1 MTNMIQLTHIYAV
14 IELLP
19 REIVL
24 KNTLLATVLVCFG
37 FVGLSRL
44 SCPNLFTIVYK
55 NYFSTKTYDST
66 LNDSEKISPFANVML
81 ILNLVITL
89 NICLVSLVRSELE
102 VESLVQLVF
111 FVTWIYLFFCFIS
124 HRMVALIFEDKYFG
138 RSVGLF
144 TQQVFNFTGLAL
156 LVLALFTLLNDGYKE
171 WIQYLV
177 YIVILAL
184 PMVKIIKGV
193 FYARLNNY
201 KWLYIILYLCT
212 LEILP
217 VVLLWHYFVGKI

>member
-1 MTNMIQLTHIYAV
+1 MIPSTHIYAV
-14 IELLP
+14 IELFP
-19 REIVL
+19 REVVL
-24 KNTLLATVLVCFG
+24 KNTLLALVLVCFG

-89 NICLVSLVRSELE
+89 NICLVSMVRSELQAE
-102 VESLVQLVF
+102 PLIQLVF
-111 FVTWIYLFFCFIS
+111 LVTWTYLFVCFIS
-124 HRMVALIFEDKYFG
+124 HKVVALLFEDKYFG
-138 RSVGLF
+138 KSVGLF
-144 TQQVFNFTGLAL
+144 TQQVFNFTGLVL
-156 LVLALFTLLNDGYKE
+156 LILALFALLNDGYKE

-177 YIVILAL
+177 YTVVIAL
-184 PMVKIIKGV
+184 PLAKVIKGV
-193 FYARLNNY
+193 LYAKLNNY

>member
-1 MTNMIQLTHIYAV
+1 MIPPTHIYAV
-14 IELLP
+14 IELFP
-19 REIVL
+19 REVVL
-24 KNTLLATVLVCFG
+24 KNTLLALVLVCFG

-89 NICLVSLVRSELE
+89 NICLVSMVRSELQAE
-102 VESLVQLVF
+102 PLIQLVF
-111 FVTWIYLFFCFIS
+111 LVTWTYLFVCFIS
-124 HRMVALIFEDKYFG
+124 HKVVALLFEDKYFG
-138 RSVGLF
+138 KSVGLF
-144 TQQVFNFTGLAL
+144 TQQVFNFTGLVL
-156 LVLALFTLLNDGYKE
+156 LILALFALLNDGYKE

-177 YIVILAL
+177 YTVVIAL
-184 PMVKIIKGV
+184 PLAKVIKGV
-193 FYARLNNY
+193 LYAKLNNY

>member
-1 MTNMIQLTHIYAV
+1 MIQLTHIYAV

-102 VESLVQLVF
+102 VVSLVQLVF
-111 FVTWIYLFFCFIS
+111 FVTWTYLFFCFIS

-177 YIVILAL
+177 YAVILAL

-201 KWLYIILYLCT
+201 RWLYIILYLCT

>member
-1 MTNMIQLTHIYAV
+1 MIPSTHIYAV
-14 IELLP
+14 IELFP
-19 REIVL
+19 REVVL
-24 KNTLLATVLVCFG
+24 KNTLLALVLVCFG

-89 NICLVSLVRSELE
+89 NICLVSMVRSELQAE
-102 VESLVQLVF
+102 PLIQLVF
-111 FVTWIYLFFCFIS
+111 LVTWTYLFVCFIS
-124 HRMVALIFEDKYFG
+124 HKVVALLFEDKYFG
-138 RSVGLF
+138 KSVGLF
-144 TQQVFNFTGLAL
+144 TQQVFNFTGLVL
-156 LVLALFTLLNDGYKE
+156 LILALFALLNDGYKE
-171 WIQYLV
+171 WIKYLV
-177 YIVILAL
+177 YTVVIAL
-184 PMVKIIKGV
+184 PLAKVIKGV
-193 FYARLNNY
+193 LYAKLNNY

>member
-177 YIVILAL
+177 YVVILAL

-201 KWLYIILYLCT
+201 RWLYIILYLCT

>member
-138 RSVGLF
+138 RSLGLF

-177 YIVILAL
+177 YVVILAL

>member
-1 MTNMIQLTHIYAV
+1 MIQLTHIYAV

-111 FVTWIYLFFCFIS
+111 FVTWIYLFFCYIS
-124 HRMVALIFEDKYFG
+124 HRIVALIFEDKYFG
-138 RSVGLF
+138 RSLGLF

-156 LVLALFTLLNDGYKE
+156 LVLALFTLLNDEYKE

-177 YIVILAL
+177 YSVILAL

-201 KWLYIILYLCT
+201 RWLYIILYLCT

>member
-177 YIVILAL
+177 YLVILAL

-201 KWLYIILYLCT
+201 RWLYIILYLCT

>member
-177 YIVILAL
+177 YVVILAL

>member
-1 MTNMIQLTHIYAV
+1 MIPPTHIYAV
-14 IELLP
+14 IELFP
-19 REIVL
+19 REVVL
-24 KNTLLATVLVCFG
+24 KNTLLALVLVCFG

-89 NICLVSLVRSELE
+89 NICLVSMVRSELQAE
-102 VESLVQLVF
+102 PLIQLVF
-111 FVTWIYLFFCFIS
+111 LVTWTYLFVCFIS
-124 HRMVALIFEDKYFG
+124 HKVVALLFEDKYFG
-138 RSVGLF
+138 RSLGLF
-144 TQQVFNFTGLAL
+144 TQQIFNFTGLVL
-156 LVLALFTLLNDGYKE
+156 LVLALIALLNDGYKE

-177 YIVILAL
+177 YTVVIAL
-184 PMVKIIKGV
+184 PLAKVIKGV
-193 FYARLNNY
+193 LYAKLNNY

>member
-1 MTNMIQLTHIYAV
+1 MTNMIEPTHIYAV

-177 YIVILAL
+177 YVVILAL

>member
-1 MTNMIQLTHIYAV
+1 MIPPTHIYAV
-14 IELLP
+14 IELFP
-19 REIVL
+19 REVVL
-24 KNTLLATVLVCFG
+24 KNTLLALVLVCFG

-89 NICLVSLVRSELE
+89 NICLVSMVRSELQAE
-102 VESLVQLVF
+102 PLIQLVF
-111 FVTWIYLFFCFIS
+111 LVTWTYLFVCFIS
-124 HRMVALIFEDKYFG
+124 HKVVALLFEDKYFG
-138 RSVGLF
+138 RSLGLF
-144 TQQVFNFTGLAL
+144 TQQIFNFTGLVL
-156 LVLALFTLLNDGYKE
+156 LVLALFALLNDGYKE

-177 YIVILAL
+177 YTVVIAL
-184 PMVKIIKGV
+184 PLAKVIKGV
-193 FYARLNNY
+193 LYAKLNNY

>member
-177 YIVILAL
+177 YVVILAL

-217 VVLLWHYFVGKI
+217 VVLLGHYFVGKI

>member
-111 FVTWIYLFFCFIS
+111 FVTWTYLFFCFIS

-144 TQQVFNFTGLAL
+144 TQQVFNFTGLVL
-156 LVLALFTLLNDGYKE
+156 LVLALFTLLNDEYKE

-177 YIVILAL
+177 YVVILAL

-193 FYARLNNY
+193 LYARLNNY
-201 KWLYIILYLCT
+201 RWLYIILYLCT

>member
-1 MTNMIQLTHIYAV
+1 MIPPTHIYAV
-14 IELLP
+14 IELFP
-19 REIVL
+19 REVVL
-24 KNTLLATVLVCFG
+24 KNTLLALVLVCFG

-89 NICLVSLVRSELE
+89 NICLVSMVRSELQAE
-102 VESLVQLVF
+102 PLIQLVF
-111 FVTWIYLFFCFIS
+111 LVTWTYLFVCFIS
-124 HRMVALIFEDKYFG
+124 HKVVALLFEDKYFG
-138 RSVGLF
+138 RSLGLF
-144 TQQVFNFTGLAL
+144 TQQIFNFTGLIL
-156 LVLALFTLLNDGYKE
+156 LVLALFALLNDGYKE

-177 YIVILAL
+177 YTVVIAL
-184 PMVKIIKGV
+184 PLAKVIKGV
-193 FYARLNNY
+193 LYAKLNNY

>member
-1 MTNMIQLTHIYAV
+1 MIQLTHIYAV

-102 VESLVQLVF
+102 FVSLVQLVF

-144 TQQVFNFTGLAL
+144 TQQVFNFTGLVL

-201 KWLYIILYLCT
+201 RWLYIILYLCT

>member
-138 RSVGLF
+138 RSLGLF

-171 WIQYLV
+171 WIQYVV

-201 KWLYIILYLCT
+201 RWLYIILYLCT

>member
-102 VESLVQLVF
+102 FVSLVQLVF
-111 FVTWIYLFFCFIS
+111 FVTWTYLFFCFIS

-144 TQQVFNFTGLAL
+144 TQQVFNFTGLVL
-156 LVLALFTLLNDGYKE
+156 LILALFTLLNDGYKE

-177 YIVILAL
+177 YAVILAL

-201 KWLYIILYLCT
+201 RWLYIILYLCT